1 MPAKPHAGAQP
12 GSTRNSPS
20 QLATLAATL
29 AAACSLATPAVAS
42 ELPAVNL
49 GLTTFI
55 DGAPP
60 AGPGWYVSEYLQYYS
75 ADKLRDKDGKAAPL
89 PKQDIEVTSL
99 VSQAI
104 WMSAD
109 TLWGAHYGVTL
120 LLPAVLDARTDDGL
134 GNAALPK
141 GNTGVGDLIVGPFLQ
156 WMPIMG
162 ENGPIFAHRFEIDVS
177 FPTGEYDNERSV
189 NPGANHWTIN
199 PYWSGTYWVT
209 PDWTVSTRL
218 WYLWS
223 GKNTDPNPNGYAGYG
238 VANARD
244 MRPGEAFHMNFA
256 TEYAVTPQLRLG
268 INGYWL
274 KQITETEVNGHAVSG
289 SKEQVFGIGPGV
301 LYSFSQQDHL
311 FFNAYKES
319 HVRNRPEGERYVV
332 RYVHHFK

>member
-1 MPAKPHAGAQP
+1 MKPP
-12 GSTRNSPS
+12 RTFPRP
-20 QLATLAATL
+20 LAALL
-29 AAACSLATPAVAS
+29 ASACVVATPAAAF

-60 AGPGWYVSEYLQYYS
+60 AGPGWYVSEFLQYYT
-75 ADKLRDKDGKAAPL
+75 ADKLRDKDGKRLPL
-89 PKQDIEVTSL
+89 PKQNIEVTSL

-109 TLWGAHYGVTL
+109 TLWGANYGVTV
-120 LLPAVLDARTDDGL
+120 LLPWVLDARTDDGL
-134 GNAALPK
+134 GNLALGEGK
-141 GNTGVGDLIVGPFLQ
+141 SGVGDLIVGPFLQ
-156 WMPIMG
+156 WGPYMG
-162 ENGPIFAHRFEIDVS
+162 ATGPIFAHRVELDVS
-177 FPTGEYDNERSV
+177 LPTGEYDYRNGI
-189 NPGANHWTIN
+189 NPGANHWTFN
-199 PYWSGTYWVT
+199 PYWSGTYWLT
-209 PDWTVSTRL
+209 PNWTVSTRL

-223 GKNTDPNPNGYAGYG
+223 GKNTDPNPAGFAAQG
-238 VANARD
+238 IAHARD
-244 MRPGEAFHMNFA
+244 MRPGQAFHMNFA

-274 KQITETEVNGHAVSG
+274 KQATETEVNGQKLSG

-319 HVRNRPEGERYVV
+319 HARNRPEGERYVI
-332 RYVHHFK
+332 RYVHNFN